1 LETVLH
7 LQVANWHIECDPDAT
22 RTAYAP
28 LSVGTDCSCNQC
40 RNFNAAA
47 GNTFPPEFITLAASM
62 GIDPSKPA
70 ELMHW
75 CREPSGLYLTGGWFH
90 FVGRIVSGAD
100 AHEHEDGT
108 GVIRYQLLAPGIEV
122 GLSRHISL
130 LPETFAGLAVSQ
142 LEFQTHVPWVLADV
156 EPAP

>member
-1 LETVLH
+1 VLH
-7 LQVANWHIECDPDAT
+7 LQVAHWHITCDPDAT
-22 RTAYAP
+22 RAAYAP
-28 LSVGTDCSCNQC
+28 LSVGADCACDQC

-47 GNTFPPEFITLAASM
+47 GQTFPPEFIALAASM

-75 CREPSGLYLTGGWFH
+75 CREPSGLYLAGGWYH
-90 FVGRIVSGAD
+90 FVGCIESGTD
-100 AHEHEDGT
+100 AHAHEDGT
-108 GVIRYQLLAPGIEV
+108 GVIQYQLLAPGIEV

-130 LPETFAGLAVSQ
+130 IPETFAGFAVAQ
-142 LEFQTHVPWVLADV
+142 LEFQVHVPWVLADV

>member
-1 LETVLH
+1 VLQ

-22 RTAYAP
+22 RNAYEP
-28 LSVGTDCSCNQC
+28 LPIGTDCSCDQC
-40 RNFNAAA
+40 RNFIAAA
-47 GNTFPPEFITLAASM
+47 GTTFPPEFTVLAASM

-90 FVGRIVSGAD
+90 FVGHIVSGAD
-100 AHEHEDGT
+100 SHEHEDGT
-108 GVIRYQLLAPGIEV
+108 GVLMQQPLAPGIEV
-122 GLSRHISL
+122 GVSRHISL
-130 LPETFAGLAVSQ
+130 LPETFSGLAVCQ
-142 LEFQTHVPWVLADV
+142 LEFETHVPWVLADV

>member
-1 LETVLH
+1 MLRLK
-7 LQVANWHIECDPDAT
+7 VANWHIECDPAAT
-22 RTAYAP
+22 HAAYAP
-28 LSVGTDCSCNQC
+28 LPMGTDCSCDQC

-47 GNTFPPEFITLAASM
+47 GSTFPTEFTALAASI
-62 GIDPSKPA
+62 GIDPLKPA

-75 CREPSGLYLTGGWFH
+75 YREPSGLYLTGGWFH
-90 FVGRIVSGAD
+90 FVGHILSGDD

-108 GVIRYQLLAPGIEV
+108 GIIRLQSLASGIEV

-130 LPETFAGLAVSQ
+130 LPETFSGLAVSQ
-142 LEFQTHVPWVLADV
+142 LEFQTHVPWVLVDV

>member
-1 LETVLH
+1 MLH
-7 LQVANWHIECDPDAT
+7 RQVAYWQIECDPDAT
-22 RTAYAP
+22 RAAYVALP
-28 LSVGTDCSCNQC
+28 IGTDCSCDQC
-40 RNFNAAA
+40 RNFNVAA
-47 GNTFPPEFITLAASM
+47 GKIFPSEFITLANSM

-108 GVIRYQLLAPGIEV
+108 GVIQYQQLAPDIEV
-122 GLSRHISL
+122 GLTRHANL
-130 LPETFAGLAVSQ
+130 VPDTFIGSAVCQ
-142 LEFQTHVPWVLADV
+142 LEFQTRVPWVLIDV